1 MKISPQFSEGNI
13 ISSANLGIPF
23 VLVFPIHLFEQTFS
37 SFNTQSFHEE
47 KKKMKKKRE
56 RKSSFPNPKVSS
68 CFSDLSLGY
77 ILSSKFQHQTEK
89 DGKL

>member
-47 KKKMKKKRE
+47 KKKMKKKKRE
-56 RKSSFPNPKVSS
+56 KEFFPKP
-68 CFSDLSLGY
+68 
-77 ILSSKFQHQTEK
+77 
-89 DGKL
+89 

>member
-23 VLVFPIHLFEQTFS
+23 VLVFPIHLFEQTFI

-47 KKKMKKKRE
+47 KKKMKKKKERE
-56 RKSSFPNPKVSS
+56 RV
-68 CFSDLSLGY
+68 LS
-77 ILSSKFQHQTEK
+77 QTLK
-89 DGKL
+89 CLPALVI